1 VTLEAIE
8 APRVF
13 TLVWSRAH
21 HDRRTRES
29 VFLAALYAP
38 GWRSRPEPADRSL
51 SRQGVIV
58 ALSLALLGIAMAIY
72 LTLFLAQPPDA
83 SHAMFARAATGK

>member
-1 VTLEAIE
+1 VNL
-8 APRVF
+8 F
-13 TLVWSRAH
+13 SSRRFMRLAGEV
-21 HDRRTRES
+21 DRNQ
-29 VFLAALYAP
+29 F
-38 GWRSRPEPADRSL
+38 ADRSL

-58 ALSLALLGIAMAIY
+58 ALSLALRGIATAIY